1 MGRRNSKR
9 RILEGKE
16 GWTPAKGIQ
25 EEASKRMCCRACGAH
40 VSKTRF
46 HDKHRWTEACAK
58 PPPDTAAL
66 VTAGCLKAPLTTYR
80 LVPLAHQPDGAFE
93 GELREL
99 LDADGDAD
107 SDAEG
112 IVAGVVEGNPSD
124 DSCSDNDG
132 EGDAGARYDFSTGTS
147 NAQGKNDDG
156 KSANATLMEAALN
169 LREWKLNHNIKTA
182 AFERLLKLLK
192 THMLPKNGSELAEMW
207 YQMKQCL
214 NVPDIRK
221 CIVHCCPCD
230 EHRYGHSKD
239 GDWSYDRCPRCN
251 LPCWTP
257 ESLRHPRPATSEPR
271 KFKFD
276 FNVCEL
282 VKQFFWNEEWALRRG
297 TCRDQF
303 INEFWI
309 SEACKAMDAA
319 TNGQFSHIYNGRN
332 MKVLIIIPGPFAPK
346 HIDIYVEETLKAI
359 AITQSAEG
367 AQTVHDVYEV
377 TDSDGNKFRARR
389 DLQHQVCAHGQHEV
403 GMLAC

>member
-1 MGRRNSKR
+1 MKVIYDDGDSEELSVPEIQPLYMTTEQLSDSTRRLPQGA
-9 RILEGKE
+9 IDDL
-16 GWTPAKGIQ
+16 PA
-25 EEASKRMCCRACGAH
+25 
-40 VSKTRF
+40 
-46 HDKHRWTEACAK
+46 
-58 PPPDTAAL
+58 
-66 VTAGCLKAPLTTYR
+66 
-80 LVPLAHQPDGAFE
+80 
-93 GELREL
+93 ELREL

-112 IVAGVVEGNPSD
+112 IVAGVVEDNPSND
-124 DSCSDNDG
+124 RRSDNDG

-169 LREWKLNHNIKTA
+169 LREWKLNHNMKTA

-207 YQMKQCL
+207 YQVKQCL

-257 ESLRHPRPATSEPR
+257 ESLRHPRPATPEPR

-276 FNVCEL
+276 FNV
-282 VKQFFWNEEWALRRG
+282 W
-297 TCRDQF
+297 
-303 INEFWI
+303 
-309 SEACKAMDAA
+309 
-319 TNGQFSHIYNGRN
+319 
-332 MKVLIIIPGPFAPK
+332 PFAPK

-367 AQTVHDVYEV
+367 ARTVHDVYEV

-389 DLQHQVCAHGQHEV
+389 DLQHQVCTHGQHEV